1 MKRKI
6 LAAAFF
12 TMIGLMGTLN
22 AQAPYKHSI
31 GATVGNMQA
40 ISYKTFVTDHFAIQ
54 VDLGNKILCTNGE
67 YPPITNGERQIRQK
81 WEEWNFWDLELNP
94 NFMYEGHFVAGL
106 YGFAGGGVSL
116 GYSWRHWNPVMAAYY
131 TGWINYYP
139 PYRARWDRGKFG
151 VNAMLGLEYKLNIP
165 LALQFDFRP
174 GYGMFFNDVRNNEWH
189 FFDWSVNAGVRYT
202 F

>member
-6 LAAAFF
+6 FVTAVCAIFCLV
-12 TMIGLMGTLN
+12 GTLK

-31 GATVGNMQA
+31 GATLGSMQA
-40 ISYKTFVTDHFAIQ
+40 FSYKTFVTDHFAIQ
-54 VDLGNKILCTNGE
+54 IDLGTKILCTDGE
-67 YPPITNGERQIRQK
+67 GQNHGAK
-81 WEEWNFWDLELNP
+81 WKAFDFWNLELNP
-94 NFMYEGHFVAGL
+94 NFLYEGNLVAGL

-116 GYSWRHWNPVMAAYY
+116 GYSWDAWNPGVFRFGEY
-131 TGWINYYP
+131 
-139 PYRARWDRGKFG
+139 WDMGKFG

-165 LALQFDFRP
+165 LTLQFDFRP
-174 GYGMFFNDVRNNEWH
+174 GYGMFFNDLPNNELN

>member
-31 GATVGNMQA
+31 GATVGSMQA

-54 VDLGNKILCTNGE
+54 VDLGTKITYTEGD
-67 YPPITNGERQIRQK
+67 
-81 WEEWNFWDLELNP
+81 WNVKGLHIYNLELNP
-94 NFMYEGHFVAGL
+94 NLMYEGNFVAGL

-116 GYSWRHWNPVMAAYY
+116 GYCWDIWHQHLF
-131 TGWINYYP
+131 
-139 PYRARWDRGKFG
+139 PYDHIHNIDLGKFG
-151 VNAMLGLEYKLNIP
+151 INAILGLEYKLNIP
-165 LALQFDFRP
+165 LTLQLDFRP
-174 GYGMFFNDVRNNEWH
+174 GYGMLFGYDYYYMNNRVWNY
-189 FFDWSVNAGVRYT
+189 FDWSVNAGVRYT